1 MATLLSEEL
10 CQLCQFYIAKKN
22 RIIQN
27 LQHKFLNVGS
37 TTPPPL
43 SLNNLEQKQM
53 FWSGG
58 VPKSS
63 PRQCATS
70 LTGRH
75 HFVNTAS
82 TRCQRPV
89 NTSSMPLPCNPQHN
103 PSTNHPINTSSTPC
117 QQPVNATHCIPYQHI
132 LNTLPVLLPGN
143 YFNYISAFELNCR
156 V

>member
-43 SLNNLEQKQM
+43 SLNNVEQKQM

-89 NTSSMPLPCNPQHN
+89 NTSSMPLPCNP
-103 PSTNHPINTSSTPC
+103 STQPVYKSPHKHLINTLSTTSQCDPLYTISTHPQHPAGPSSRELF
-117 QQPVNATHCIPYQHI
+117 Q
-132 LNTLPVLLPGN
+132 L
-143 YFNYISAFELNCR
+143 YFTF
-156 V
+156 